1 MRNEMSS
8 SSKSNNGLA
17 KQDKKKSKTLRSKH
31 TKMIIRSDK
40 ARIRAKRET
49 KPNNQSLKKQKV

>member
-1 MRNEMSS
+1 MRPKRGQWERNKRRILLVRNEMSS

-40 ARIRAKRET
+40 A
-49 KPNNQSLKKQKV
+49 